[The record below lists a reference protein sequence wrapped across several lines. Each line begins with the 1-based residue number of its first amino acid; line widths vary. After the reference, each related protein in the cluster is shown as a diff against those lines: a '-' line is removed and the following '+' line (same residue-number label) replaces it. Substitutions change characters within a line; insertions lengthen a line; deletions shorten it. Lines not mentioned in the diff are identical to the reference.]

1 MFYITCN
8 YISFNFSMEFL
19 NIALTFAMDDLHVL
33 IKKTKELANASD
45 SGIKGRG
52 VF

>member
-1 MFYITCN
+1 
-8 YISFNFSMEFL
+8 MEFL
-19 NIALTFAMDDLHVL
+19 KIALTFAMDDLHV
-33 IKKTKELANASD
+33 KTKELANASD

>member
-1 MFYITCN
+1 
-8 YISFNFSMEFL
+8 MEFL
-19 NIALTFAMDDLHVL
+19 KIALTFAMDDLHVL